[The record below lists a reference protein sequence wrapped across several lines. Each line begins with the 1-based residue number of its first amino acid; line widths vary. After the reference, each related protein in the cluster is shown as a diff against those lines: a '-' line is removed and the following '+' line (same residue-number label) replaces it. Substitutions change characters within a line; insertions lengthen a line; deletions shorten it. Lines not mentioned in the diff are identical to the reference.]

1 MKIVKYKNGNYT
13 VIRDLD
19 SGTLVKVN
27 DLDFLEADFPDSF
40 DLKITNCC
48 DMGCKFCHE
57 NSVVDGKHGDIL
69 GAKFIDTLHP
79 YTEIAIGGG
88 NPLEHPDLIP
98 FLKKLKSLKM
108 IPNMTVN
115 QVHFMKNQELI
126 KYLIDNELIYGL
138 GVSLVS
144 ANESFINEISKYP
157 NAVIHVINGVHEI
170 SELEKLYD
178 KGLKLLILGYK
189 EFRRGKDYYSP
200 EVIKEKNELYNN
212 LKDVVKHFKVVSF
225 DNLALKQLNPK
236 RLLSEDEY
244 NRYYMGAD
252 GQSTCYVDLVEKT
265 YSVSSVSPL
274 EERFT
279 LLDDIKP
286 MFSHIKQ
293 ISTNKGQ

>member
-1 MKIVKYKNGNYT
+1 MKMVKYKNGNYT

-40 DLKITNCC
+40 DLKTTNCC
-48 DMGCKFCHE
+48 NMGCKFCHE

-144 ANESFINEISKYP
+144 ANESFIAAISKYP

-212 LKDVVKHFKVVSF
+212 LKDLVKHFKVVSF
-225 DNLALKQLNPK
+225 DNLALKQLDPK
-236 RLLSEDEY
+236 RILSSEEEY

-252 GQSTCYVDLVEKT
+252 GQSTMFVDLVKEEFST
-265 YSVSSVSPL
+265 SSTTP
-274 EERFT
+274 EDKRHR
-279 LLDDIKP
+279 LLNNIND
-286 MFSHIKQ
+286 MFKVIRKE
-293 ISTNKGQ
+293 NK

>member
-1 MKIVKYKNGNYT
+1 MWKKIQKINKINYNGKVYNIEVEDNHNYFSDD
-13 VIRDLD
+13 I
-19 SGTLVKVN
+19 LVSN
-27 DLDFLEADFPDSF
+27 
-40 DLKITNCC
+40 
-48 DMGCKFCHE
+48 CHE
-57 NSVVDGKHGDIL
+57 NSVVGGKHGDIL

-108 IPNMTVN
+108 IPNMTIN
-115 QVHFMKNQELI
+115 QVHFMKNKDLI

-212 LKDVVKHFKVVSF
+212 LENLVKHFKVVSF

-252 GQSTCYVDLVEKT
+252 GQSTMFVDLVKEEFST
-265 YSVSSVSPL
+265 SSTTP
-274 EERFT
+274 EDKRHR
-279 LLDDIKP
+279 LLNNIND
-286 MFSHIKQ
+286 MFKVIRKE
-293 ISTNKGQ
+293 NK

>member
-1 MKIVKYKNGNYT
+1 MKIVQYKNGNYT

-19 SGTLVKVN
+19 SGTLVKMN

-40 DLKITNCC
+40 DLKITNSC

-57 NSVVDGKHGDIL
+57 NSLPNGKHGDIMN
-69 GAKFIDTLHP
+69 AKFINTLHP

-88 NPLEHPDLIP
+88 NPLEHPDLIA
-98 FLKKLKSLKM
+98 FLKKLKQLKM
-108 IPNMTVN
+108 IPNMTIN
-115 QVHFMKNQELI
+115 QVHFMKNKELI

-157 NAVIHVINGVHEI
+157 NAVIHVINGVHAVG
-170 SELEKLYD
+170 ELEKLYD

-200 EVIKEKNELYNN
+200 EVVKEKNELYNN
-212 LKDVVKHFKVVSF
+212 LENLVKHFKVVSF
-225 DNLALKQLNPK
+225 DNLALKQLDPK
-236 RLLSEDEY
+236 RILSSEEEY

-252 GQSTCYVDLVEKT
+252 GQSTMFVDLVKEEFST
-265 YSVSSVSPL
+265 SSTTP
-274 EERFT
+274 EDKRHK
-279 LLDDIKP
+279 LLNNIND
-286 MFSHIKQ
+286 MFKVIRKE
-293 ISTNKGQ
+293 NKIR

>member
-1 MKIVKYKNGNYT
+1 
-13 VIRDLD
+13 
-19 SGTLVKVN
+19 
-27 DLDFLEADFPDSF
+27 
-40 DLKITNCC
+40 
-48 DMGCKFCHE
+48 
-57 NSVVDGKHGDIL
+57 
-69 GAKFIDTLHP
+69 
-79 YTEIAIGGG
+79 
-88 NPLEHPDLIP
+88 
-98 FLKKLKSLKM
+98 M

-144 ANESFINEISKYP
+144 ANESFIAAISKYP

-212 LKDVVKHFKVVSF
+212 LENLVKHFKVVSF

-236 RLLSEDEY
+236 RILSSEDEY

-252 GQSTCYVDLVEKT
+252 GQSTMFVDLVKEEFST
-265 YSVSSVSPL
+265 SSTTPEDKRHRLLNNINDMFKVIR
-274 EERFT
+274 EE
-279 LLDDIKP
+279 
-286 MFSHIKQ
+286 
-293 ISTNKGQ
+293 NK

>member
-19 SGTLVKVN
+19 SGTLVKVS

-108 IPNMTVN
+108 IPNMT
-115 QVHFMKNQELI
+115 
-126 KYLIDNELIYGL
+126 
-138 GVSLVS
+138 
-144 ANESFINEISKYP
+144 IN
-157 NAVIHVINGVHEI
+157 
-170 SELEKLYD
+170 
-178 KGLKLLILGYK
+178 
-189 EFRRGKDYYSP
+189 
-200 EVIKEKNELYNN
+200 
-212 LKDVVKHFKVVSF
+212 
-225 DNLALKQLNPK
+225 
-236 RLLSEDEY
+236 
-244 NRYYMGAD
+244 
-252 GQSTCYVDLVEKT
+252 
-265 YSVSSVSPL
+265 
-274 EERFT
+274 
-279 LLDDIKP
+279 
-286 MFSHIKQ
+286 
-293 ISTNKGQ
+293 